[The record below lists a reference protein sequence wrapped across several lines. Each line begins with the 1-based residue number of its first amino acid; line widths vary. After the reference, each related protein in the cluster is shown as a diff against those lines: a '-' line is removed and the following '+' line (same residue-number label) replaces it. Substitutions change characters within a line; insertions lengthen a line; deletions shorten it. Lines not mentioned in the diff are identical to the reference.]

1 MSITIE
7 RPQTTTNTTAAP
19 VAAAETSIPTVT
31 VFSKN
36 DCSICDAVEAKFTER
51 GIPFREINV
60 QTDTEPRAE
69 FGNKTPFDFVVE
81 RYGRSMPVV
90 VVEDGPRSD
99 SWSSRRPDKVLALI
113 QHFEAIGATIPVEE
127 RAAHNSHL

>member
-1 MSITIE
+1 MSITTE
-7 RPQTTTNTTAAP
+7 RPQTTTEP
-19 VAAAETSIPTVT
+19 AAAEVIPTVT

-60 QTDTEPRAE
+60 QTDTAPRAE
-69 FGNKTPFDFVVE
+69 FGNKTPMDHVIE
-81 RYGRSMPVV
+81 NYGRSMPVV

-127 RAAHNSHL
+127 RAAHTSRL

>member
-1 MSITIE
+1 MSITTE
-7 RPQTTTNTTAAP
+7 LPRTTTESSAAP
-19 VAAAETSIPTVT
+19 IPAIPTVT

-69 FGNKTPFDFVVE
+69 FGDKTPMDYVVE

-90 VVEDGPRSD
+90 VVEDGTQID
-99 SWSSRRPDKVLALI
+99 SWNGRRPDKVLALI
-113 QHFEAIGATIPVEE
+113 QRFETIGAAIPVEE
-127 RAAHNSHL
+127 RTAHISHL

>member
-1 MSITIE
+1 MSITTEMPRIS
-7 RPQTTTNTTAAP
+7 AGGSP
-19 VAAAETSIPTVT
+19 VMPIVT
-31 VFSKN
+31 IFSKN

-60 QTDTEPRAE
+60 QNDTAPRAE

-81 RYGRSMPVV
+81 RYGRSMPVI

-99 SWSSRRPDKVLALI
+99 SWSGRRPDKVLALI
-113 QHFEAIGATIPVEE
+113 QYFEAIGATVPAEE
-127 RAAHNSHL
+127 RAAHTSHL

>member
-1 MSITIE
+1 LSIATE
-7 RPQTTTNTTAAP
+7 LPRTTTGP
-19 VAAAETSIPTVT
+19 AAAEASAVPTVT

-60 QTDTEPRAE
+60 QTDTAPRAE

-99 SWSSRRPDKVLALI
+99 SWTGRRPDKVLALI
-113 QHFEAIGATIPVEE
+113 QHFEAIDATIPVEVRE
-127 RAAHNSHL
+127 AHTSHL

>member
-7 RPQTTTNTTAAP
+7 RPRTATETAAGT
-19 VAAAETSIPTVT
+19 AIPTVT

-36 DCSICDAVEAKFTER
+36 ECSICDAVEAKFTER

-60 QTDTEPRAE
+60 QTDTAPRPE
-69 FGNKTPFDFVVE
+69 FGGKTPLEHVIE
-81 RYGRSMPVV
+81 NYGRSMPVV

-127 RAAHNSHL
+127 RAAHTSHL